1 MTHALAQFFAH
12 AWGRCFFDNFLVATL
27 EGAVPFEEV
36 YGVVVLVAEYLNFNV
51 AGLLEVFF
59 DQHDVV
65 VKAVFSFAFSGG

>member
-1 MTHALAQFFAH
+1 MAA
-12 AWGRCFFDNFLVATL
+12 L

-36 YGVVVLVAEYLNFNV
+36 YGVVVLIAKHLDFNV

-65 VKAVFSFAFSGG
+65 VKAVFSFAFGGG